1 LDSGILLYIPL
12 DVGSSDNRGEEGDA
26 AGEEEGEVFANITTT
41 TTTTNAIDSDAAA
54 VTTISPVETG
64 QENATTTATEED

>member
-1 LDSGILLYIPL
+1 M
-12 DVGSSDNRGEEGDA
+12 GSSDNRGEEGDA

-54 VTTISPVETG
+54 VITATISPVETG
-64 QENATTTATEED
+64 QENAATTTATEED

>member
-1 LDSGILLYIPL
+1 M
-12 DVGSSDNRGEEGDA
+12 GSSDNRGEEGDA

-41 TTTTNAIDSDAAA
+41 TTNATDSNAAA
-54 VTTISPVETG
+54 VTTTTTPIPPAEIG

>member
-1 LDSGILLYIPL
+1 MCIPL
-12 DVGSSDNRGEEGDA
+12 DVGSSDNRGEEGEA

-41 TTTTNAIDSDAAA
+41 TTTTNAIDSDAA
-54 VTTISPVETG
+54 VVTTTTISPVETG

>member
-1 LDSGILLYIPL
+1 M
-12 DVGSSDNRGEEGDA
+12 GSSDNRGEEGEA

-41 TTTTNAIDSDAAA
+41 TTTNAIDSDAAT
-54 VTTISPVETG
+54 VITTTISPVETG